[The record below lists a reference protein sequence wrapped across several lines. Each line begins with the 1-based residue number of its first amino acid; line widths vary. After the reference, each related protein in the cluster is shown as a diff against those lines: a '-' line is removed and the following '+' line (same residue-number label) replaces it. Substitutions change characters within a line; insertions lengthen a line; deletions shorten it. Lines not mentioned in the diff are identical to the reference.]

1 MFKHYRRVLI
11 QLAAACLVLWAVTA
25 TAWRAGQG
33 QNPPAPQ
40 AKDQTF
46 SGGVSNGL
54 FDWQF
59 PGKGEEYGY
68 DEKKWWGGFPKDF
81 DPAKYHVP
89 DWIIG
94 PFTKYPGNPIMEP
107 TPGSWDRGHY
117 GGGVHNGSVLVVDGQ
132 FCYVYRDER
141 ELDRKPGYICDIGLA
156 TGKDGIHFVK
166 DTAHSPF
173 FGKGKD
179 KDFSFEDVCLVRYKG
194 TYYLF
199 CNVWDWTRAED
210 PKASGAFLATSKD
223 MVHWTKRGL
232 IFPHASEIHRNPVV
246 LQTPENEAAKA
257 NGKFVMYL
265 DYGLVAYSDD
275 LVHWTSK
282 KVANPWPGG
291 ENCVAL
297 ADWNPKYPNNILLFT
312 AGPHSGHFYGVG
324 EVLLDRNDPERAIE
338 WLPRPIF
345 CAEAKYPWED
355 GKAAK
360 SPHQPVSMFHDTIF
374 FTGFTRHDGEWWMY
388 YGGSEYYTCLATA
401 PVAKTK

>member
-1 MFKHYRRVLI
+1 MFKPYRSILI
-11 QLAAACLVLWAVTA
+11 QFAAACLILWAVTA
-25 TAWRAGQG
+25 TPWRAGRG

-40 AKDQTF
+40 QRDQTLK
-46 SGGVSNGL
+46 GGLSNGI

-81 DPAKYHVP
+81 DPAKYRVP

-107 TPGSWDRGHY
+107 TSGSWDRGHY

-132 FCYVYRDER
+132 FWYVYRGER

-156 TGKDGIHFVK
+156 TSKDGIHFTK

-179 KDFSFEDVCLVRYKG
+179 KNFSFEDVCLVRYKG
-194 TYYLF
+194 KYYLF

-232 IFPHASEIHRNPVV
+232 IFPRASEIHRNPVV
-246 LQTPENEAAKA
+246 LQSPNNEAVKA

-265 DYGLVAYSDD
+265 DSGLLAYSGD
-275 LVHWTSK
+275 LIHWTSK
-282 KVANPWPGG
+282 KVVHPWPGG

-297 ADWNPKYPNNILLFT
+297 ADWNPKHLNNILLFT

-324 EVLLDRNDPERAIE
+324 EVLLDRNDPEKAIE

-360 SPHQPVSMFHDTIF
+360 PPHQPVSMFHDTIF
-374 FTGFTRHDGEWWMY
+374 FTGLTRHDGEWWMY
-388 YGGSEYYTCLATA
+388 YGGSEYYTCLANA
-401 PVAKTK
+401 PAAATK